1 MSAQASLLPAEA
13 APNPASNPAPN
24 PASNQLLAPLADL
37 LARAPTD
44 WAPLVQA
51 WLASPDGQALHGFI
65 TARQIAQA
73 VVYPAEPL
81 RALQLTPRAAVRVV
95 ILGQDPYHGAGQA
108 DGLAFSVPAALK
120 PPPSLRNLLDEIS
133 RSLGV
138 PRPPSGHLDGWAAQ
152 GVLLLNTVLTVEDGR
167 PAAHAGRGWESL
179 TDALIQA
186 TAADPGAK
194 VFMLWGAHA
203 QAKRGL
209 IEAAGGGRHHVLLA
223 NHPSPLSA
231 RRPPLPFVG
240 CGHFVV
246 ARDFLTAQGT
256 PAIDWSR

>member
-13 APNPASNPAPN
+13 APN
-24 PASNQLLAPLADL
+24 QLTTPLADV

-51 WLASPDGQALHGFI
+51 WLASPDGQALLGFI
-65 TARQIAQA
+65 TARQAARA

-81 RALQLTPRAAVRVV
+81 RALQRTPRAAVRLV

-108 DGLAFSVPAALK
+108 EGLAFSVPAAVK

-138 PRPPSGHLDGWAAQ
+138 PRPPSGHLGGWAAQ
-152 GVLLLNTVLTVEDGR
+152 GVLLLNTVLTVEDGA

-179 TDALIQA
+179 TDALIEA

-194 VFMLWGAHA
+194 LYMLWGAHA

-209 IEAAGGGRHHVLLA
+209 IEAAGGGRHLVLLA

-231 RRPPLPFVG
+231 RRPPLPFIG

-246 ARDFLTAQGT
+246 ARDFLAAQGT